1 LNKKCDVAKNLDVI
15 ETGFIFEFSSLE
27 TFKINSQILNNS
39 KKILFSIPD
48 NYLRQVTSI
57 KALIA
62 TDILNLF
69 A

>member
-48 NYLRQVTSI
+48 NYLRKVTSI